1 MEYKSGSVQQH
12 VQQQH
17 ADLVQGSSSTGY
29 VIVAGYFIGHVFV
42 AFKEKMISLQFLI
55 SVVEEK
61 QMH

>member
-12 VQQQH
+12 V
-17 ADLVQGSSSTGY
+17 DNNSMLTSLSSTGY